1 MNCLMTGL
9 YRRFLCK
16 FSFHHRKKAP
26 WRPSHQMYVTVLMI
40 NDSGVLIRP
49 VFFKTIIST
58 VISPEELL
66 LMVNKSVDKIKFL
79 NEDDTSVVPPGCHD
93 AVVFITAAR
102 LACFSS

>member
-1 MNCLMTGL
+1 M
-9 YRRFLCK
+9 
-16 FSFHHRKKAP
+16 
-26 WRPSHQMYVTVLMI
+26 
-40 NDSGVLIRP
+40 LIRP